1 MYDVNVFVYGP
12 EGEDLSFSRICNKEE
27 LNELLKC
34 YDKNDL
40 NVKEI
45 PNARLS
51 ESMETC
57 FCPYCMRMEFIK
69 EGNVI
74 HICKECGR
82 KYFINNDNYKFVI
95 SEDDRIACFKALKTA
110 NQLHKYLSEILDK
123 YDIRLKELG
132 YD

>member
-1 MYDVNVFVYGP
+1 MLMYLFM
-12 EGEDLSFSRICNKEE
+12 DLKVKISASIGEE

-45 PNARLS
+45 PNVRLS

-57 FCPYCMRMEFIK
+57 FCPCCMRMEFIK

-74 HICKECGR
+74 HTCKE
-82 KYFINNDNYKFVI
+82 
-95 SEDDRIACFKALKTA
+95 
-110 NQLHKYLSEILDK
+110 
-123 YDIRLKELG
+123 
-132 YD
+132 

>member
-57 FCPYCMRMEFIK
+57 FCPSSKHLTQIADIYFVFLFYTNI
-69 EGNVI
+69 NWYLQ
-74 HICKECGR
+74 
-82 KYFINNDNYKFVI
+82 KY
-95 SEDDRIACFKALKTA
+95 
-110 NQLHKYLSEILDK
+110 
-123 YDIRLKELG
+123 
-132 YD
+132 

>member
-1 MYDVNVFVYGP
+1 MYDVNVFVYGT

-45 PNARLS
+45 PNAKLS

-57 FCPYCMRMEFIK
+57 FCPYCMKWEFI
-69 EGNVI
+69 I
-74 HICKECGR
+74 RTCKECGR
-82 KYFINNDNYKFVI
+82 KYFIKFFQQFILFLDVLFFCI
-95 SEDDRIACFKALKTA
+95 LGHFPSILLKT
-110 NQLHKYLSEILDK
+110 LSLNNHILMGFFAFIDNSTF
-123 YDIRLKELG
+123 LNLN
-132 YD
+132 

>member
-12 EGEDLSFSRICNKEE
+12 EGEDLSLSRICNKEE

-74 HICKECGR
+74 HTCKECGR
-82 KYFINNDNYKFVI
+82 KYFIKF
-95 SEDDRIACFKALKTA
+95 
-110 NQLHKYLSEILDK
+110 
-123 YDIRLKELG
+123 
-132 YD
+132 

>member
-1 MYDVNVFVYGP
+1 MYDVTVFAYGP

-51 ESMETC
+51 ESRETC

-69 EGNVI
+69 EKNKVYT
-74 HICKECGR
+74 CKECGKR
-82 KYFINNDNYKFVI
+82 FFVNI
-95 SEDDRIACFKALKTA
+95 
-110 NQLHKYLSEILDK
+110 
-123 YDIRLKELG
+123 
-132 YD
+132 

>member
-1 MYDVNVFVYGP
+1 MFDVNVFVYGP
-12 EGEDLSFSRICNKEE
+12 EGEDLSFNRICNKEE

-45 PNARLS
+45 SNARLS
-51 ESMETC
+51 ESMETS

-74 HICKECGR
+74 RTCKEYGR
-82 KYFINNDNYKFVI
+82 KYFIKF
-95 SEDDRIACFKALKTA
+95 
-110 NQLHKYLSEILDK
+110 
-123 YDIRLKELG
+123 
-132 YD
+132 

>member
-12 EGEDLSFSRICNKEE
+12 EGEDLSFSRICSKEE

-34 YDKNDL
+34 YDKNNL

-74 HICKECGR
+74 RTCKECGR
-82 KYFINNDNYKFVI
+82 KYFVKF
-95 SEDDRIACFKALKTA
+95 
-110 NQLHKYLSEILDK
+110 
-123 YDIRLKELG
+123 
-132 YD
+132 

>member
-1 MYDVNVFVYGP
+1 MAELKAGCYIKIKNMKSEP
-12 EGEDLSFSRICNKEE
+12 EYSGKVGKVILIDDANQIHGTWGGCALIPEVDEFEVLPDERMVRSKRLW

-74 HICKECGR
+74 RTCKECGR
-82 KYFINNDNYKFVI
+82 KYFIKF
-95 SEDDRIACFKALKTA
+95 
-110 NQLHKYLSEILDK
+110 
-123 YDIRLKELG
+123 
-132 YD
+132 

>member
-12 EGEDLSFSRICNKEE
+12 EGEDLSFSRICNNEE

-45 PNARLS
+45 LNGRLS

-69 EGNVI
+69 EKNKVY
-74 HICKECGR
+74 ICKECGKR
-82 KYFINNDNYKFVI
+82 FFVNI
-95 SEDDRIACFKALKTA
+95 
-110 NQLHKYLSEILDK
+110 
-123 YDIRLKELG
+123 
-132 YD
+132 

>member
-45 PNARLS
+45 PNSRLS

-74 HICKECGR
+74 RTCKECGR
-82 KYFINNDNYKFVI
+82 KYFIKF
-95 SEDDRIACFKALKTA
+95 
-110 NQLHKYLSEILDK
+110 
-123 YDIRLKELG
+123 
-132 YD
+132 

>member
-1 MYDVNVFVYGP
+1 MFDVNVFVYGP
-12 EGEDLSFSRICNKEE
+12 EGEDLSFNRICNKEE

-45 PNARLS
+45 SNAILS
-51 ESMETC
+51 ESMETS

-74 HICKECGR
+74 RTCKECGR
-82 KYFINNDNYKFVI
+82 KYFIKF
-95 SEDDRIACFKALKTA
+95 
-110 NQLHKYLSEILDK
+110 
-123 YDIRLKELG
+123 
-132 YD
+132 